1 MTDKHAIPISYGTSG
16 IGSVNVVA
24 EKGPP
29 LSVHQWTEADG
40 EDNKHIAIEFED
52 ITKTVQNL
60 DGLSSDSEVMRL
72 CMHLADARKLTHN
85 LISRLAESGDRVAKR
100 IQENMNDSMEVVRA
114 LDNAPVAL
122 CDLYLTSPINASFD
136 LCWPIGNKKPNK
148 LSMENTNWI
157 IEKDGSSTAW
167 PPIRKKEQIYAML
180 RIIRKYAEVLGVL
193 LKIQDRNKILNGVD
207 YLAFLHPYNVPINPP
222 DKLTLAE
229 CNIFK
234 DPISKKIV
242 LDLEGKIRL
251 EAQFHSGL
259 TVRLFELASKAY
271 AENLLIKFIDSEKI
285 LAKHNVA
292 NIFGKNLY
300 IEEPIIGGGN

>member
-52 ITKTVQNL
+52 ITKTVEKQNSFNGL
-60 DGLSSDSEVMRL
+60 DDSEVMRL

-122 CDLYLTSPINASFD
+122 CDLYLTSPCSASFD

-148 LSMENTNWI
+148 LNMENTDWI
-157 IEKDGSSTAW
+157 VEKDGYSTAW
-167 PPIRKKEQIYAML
+167 PPIRKKEQVYAML
-180 RIIRKYAEVLGVL
+180 RIIRKYAEALGVL
-193 LKIQDRNKILNGVD
+193 LKIKDRNNILNDID
-207 YLAFLHPYNVPINPP
+207 YIAFLHPYNVPPINPTN
-222 DKLTLAE
+222 KLTLVD
-229 CNIFK
+229 CRVHKTIYQTIVFK
-234 DPISKKIV
+234 MHRPYSHLIKCESDMRK
-242 LDLEGKIRL
+242 
-251 EAQFHSGL
+251 
-259 TVRLFELASKAY
+259 TLFEIASMAY
-271 AENLLIKFIDSEKI
+271 EQKLLIKFIDPEKL

-300 IEEPIIGGGN
+300 IEEWP